1 MAFRYILI
9 LFSVLGISATF
20 MPWLHYP
27 KNDVIF
33 YGYLADGIL
42 TGCFFM
48 TCLIYLLV
56 TRKKE
61 HQNKILISMMGIFGF
76 ILAYGAYNKIVNI
89 NLEKLTFTSNDPLVI
104 AMSAGFH
111 EGIGIYVFGMS
122 GLAMGITVILSLIHD
137 ILSKKVVGYQVASA
151 KVKPYTI
158 WAIVILITGSLT
170 WIAINHFSKSTPK
183 EEELRSSIS
192 ASIDSMASAFINENY
207 DQFVA
212 YTHPTMLQSI
222 GGVEKT
228 VQLLRSTNESLK
240 EQETRVSKIAFS
252 DMYDIKNDGKTIQ
265 ALVAQKI
272 TFKKGDESREE
283 LQKMIAI
290 SEDKGKSWK
299 YINIGD
305 NTKVEMTKL
314 FPLINPNLKF

>member
-1 MAFRYILI
+1 MTFRHILI
-9 LFSVLGISATF
+9 LFCVVGISSTF

-42 TGCFFM
+42 TGFSFT

-61 HQNKILISMMGIFGF
+61 RLNTIVITMMGVLGL

-89 NLEKLTFTSNDPLVI
+89 NLEKLTFTSNDPLII
-104 AMSAGFH
+104 AMSSGFH

-122 GLAMGITVILSLIHD
+122 GLAIGITVILSLIHD
-137 ILSKKVVGYQVASA
+137 KLIKKVVGYQVASA

-170 WIAINHFSKSTPK
+170 WIAINNFSKSTPK
-183 EEELRSSIS
+183 VEELRSSIS
-192 ASIDSMASAFINENY
+192 ASIDSLAFAYINENY
-207 DQFVA
+207 DQFVS
-212 YTHPTMLQSI
+212 YTHPSMLQSI

-240 EQETRVSKIAFS
+240 EQETSVSKIAFS
-252 DMYDIKNDGKTIQ
+252 DIYDIKNDGKTIQ

-272 TFKKGDESREE
+272 TYKERGDSREE

-299 YINIGD
+299 YINIGK
-305 NTKVEMTKL
+305 NTKAEMTKL
-314 FPLINPNLKF
+314 FPVINPNLEF